1 MSFDPPDK
9 MVAFVLQKGLAAMDL
24 YRAPQSGNWGPKS
37 KAALEKAGK
46 WWDANAKQ
54 GANQPKGQ
62 GFSSRHLDTTPVQV
76 GSMAHRMVVIAY
88 SEVGVKEEGGNNQ
101 GARIVEYQKATWLD
115 PSPWPWCA
123 GFICW
128 VFQKALE
135 GYELP
140 KGVERPRTA
149 GAWDFEN
156 WAKKQ
161 GRDVKTIKPASKAKV
176 KAGDIVVFTFSH
188 IGLAAKDEAG
198 GYVETIEGNTGPS
211 GGRDG
216 DGVWSKRRPKS
227 KIRSIIRC
235 NF

>member
-1 MSFDPPDK
+1 MSFEPPNR
-9 MVAFVLQKGLAAMDL
+9 MVAFLIQKGLASMDL
-24 YRAPQSGNWGPKS
+24 YRSPQSGIWGPKS
-37 KAALEKAGK
+37 NAAFDKCAK
-46 WWDANAKQ
+46 WWASQNEPSKVT
-54 GANQPKGQ
+54 
-62 GFSSRHLDTTPVQV
+62 GFSSKQPDKSPEPSLV
-76 GSMAHRMVVIAY
+76 GSMPHRMVIIAHG
-88 SEVGVKEEGGNNQ
+88 EIGVKEEGGNNQ
-101 GARIVEYQKATWLD
+101 GGRIVEYQKSTWLD
-115 PSPWPWCA
+115 PAPWPWCA

-128 VFQKALE
+128 VFQKALD
-135 GYELP
+135 GHQLP

-176 KAGDIVVFTFSH
+176 KAGDIVIFTFSH
-188 IGLAAKDEAG
+188 IGLAAKDEGG